1 MTHPMTY
8 FYTPEDVNSPQNT
21 NSHKLFRV
29 DKNTKQPSALE
40 EKKPSN
46 TQNYQKKEKI
56 SVASELHKIRV
67 HSKNPFF

>member
-8 FYTPEDVNSPQNT
+8 FYTPEDVNSPKT
-21 NSHKLFRV
+21 TSSDKPFIV
-29 DKNTKQPSALE
+29 DKDTKQHSALG

-46 TQNYQKKEKI
+46 TGKYQKKEKI
-56 SVASELHKIRV
+56 SVASELHKIRI

>member
-8 FYTPEDVNSPQNT
+8 FYTPEDVISTKSTNPQ
-21 NSHKLFRV
+21 KPFVV
-29 DKNTKQPSALE
+29 DKKTKQPSALE
-40 EKKPSN
+40 EKKPSS
-46 TQNYQKKEKI
+46 TPSSQKKEKI